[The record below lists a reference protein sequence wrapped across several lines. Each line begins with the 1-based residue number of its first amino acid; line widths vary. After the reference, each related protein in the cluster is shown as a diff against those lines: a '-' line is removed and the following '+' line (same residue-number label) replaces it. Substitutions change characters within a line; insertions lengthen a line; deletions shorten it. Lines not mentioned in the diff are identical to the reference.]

1 MISLKNHN
9 FRLSCSKQQ
18 NFQIRGRC
26 EDAGTTS
33 IPGFRGWGPREEG
46 CPVGPGW
53 VCPAG
58 DEKGPHV
65 FWA

>member
-33 IPGFRGWGPREEG
+33 IPGFRGWGAARGGLP
-46 CPVGPGW
+46 CWPGTG
-53 VCPAG
+53 VSGGA
-58 DEKGPHV
+58 
-65 FWA
+65 

>member
-9 FRLSCSKQQ
+9 FHLSCSKQQ

-33 IPGFRGWGPREEG
+33 IPGFRGWWAARGGLP
-46 CPVGPGW
+46 CWPGTG
-53 VCPAG
+53 VSGGA
-58 DEKGPHV
+58 
-65 FWA
+65 